1 MLCIC
6 LNCSLVDRC
15 KTYFLVEQK
24 AVNNTKMVTNILLH
38 PQSTIVTSI
47 NSFSKKYLYISEFDL
62 ATCSTFEENVGSW
75 LFINKKN
82 LESSSYLL
90 FDPVFI

>member
-15 KTYFLVEQK
+15 KTYFIVEQK
-24 AVNNTKMVTNILLH
+24 AVNNTKMVTNILH

-75 LFINKKN
+75 LFINKNN

-90 FDPVFI
+90 FDPIFI